1 MDSGLYIAASGM
13 LAEMVRQEQI
23 SNQLANVNTP
33 GFKPE
38 GNVQEGFGELLLQNT
53 VTGAKVGS
61 LSLGAEISETPLDLT
76 PNPLHETGEPLDFGV
91 EGQGFFGVNTAQG
104 VRYTRNGQFTSNA
117 EGVLTDAQGN
127 QVLGANGQAVRLK
140 ANGTV
145 NASELGVF
153 NLTGVKQEGENL
165 YTGNA
170 AGTGQGR
177 VRGGFLEESGV
188 DAARVMTQMIS
199 SFRSLEADQ
208 KSIQT
213 IGETLSESAGSV
225 GAIS

>member
-33 GFKPE
+33 GFKSE

-53 VTGAKVGS
+53 VTGARVGS

-76 PNPLHETGEPLDFGV
+76 PNPLHETGEPLDFGI
-91 EGQGFFGVNTAQG
+91 EGEGFFGVNTAQG
-104 VRYTRNGQFTSNA
+104 VRYTRNGQFTANA

-127 QVLGANGQAVRLK
+127 QVLGANGAPVRLRAK
-140 ANGTV
+140 GTV
-145 NASELGVF
+145 NAGELGVF
-153 NLTGVKQEGENL
+153 NVTGVKGAGENL

-170 AGTGQGR
+170 AGAGAGR

-188 DAARVMTQMIS
+188 DAARVMTEMIS

-213 IGETLSESAGSV
+213 IGETLSESAGTV
-225 GAIS
+225 GAIT